1 MKRIGLILLTCL
13 AGLRAADQPTSAGA
27 GSWSAKAAAYLD
39 GRITW
44 WSTWPTAA
52 RDHDT
57 FCVSCHTVATYA
69 IGRGALRSALG
80 ERAPGPVERK
90 VLANVAKRVRLWQ
103 EVAPFYSDEKNGV
116 PKTAESRGTESI
128 LYAFVLTAN
137 DRRAGSLS
145 ADARLALDNMWA
157 MQLKNGEAKGAWD
170 WLQFHNAPWEGDSQ
184 YYGAALAAIA
194 VGNAPGNYR
203 ESPAVQDGL
212 HLLRGYL
219 VREREAQVPI
229 NRVVLLW
236 ASTRVP
242 GILTGAQR
250 ESIIQEVLAKQQAD
264 GGFSLS
270 SLVGDWKRKDGTQLE
285 TKSDGY
291 ATGLVTFAI
300 EQAGGSRHQA
310 DIKRALTWLSRNQDP
325 AEGRWMAYS
334 MNKQRDLTTDIGRFM
349 SDAAT
354 AYAVL
359 ALEGRK

>member
-128 LYAFVLTAN
+128 LYAGE
-137 DRRAGSLS
+137 RP
-145 ADARLALDNMWA
+145 AR
-157 MQLKNGEAKGAWD
+157 G
-170 WLQFHNAPWEGDSQ
+170 
-184 YYGAALAAIA
+184 
-194 VGNAPGNYR
+194 
-203 ESPAVQDGL
+203 
-212 HLLRGYL
+212 
-219 VREREAQVPI
+219 
-229 NRVVLLW
+229 
-236 ASTRVP
+236 
-242 GILTGAQR
+242 
-250 ESIIQEVLAKQQAD
+250 
-264 GGFSLS
+264 
-270 SLVGDWKRKDGTQLE
+270 
-285 TKSDGY
+285 
-291 ATGLVTFAI
+291 
-300 EQAGGSRHQA
+300 
-310 DIKRALTWLSRNQDP
+310 
-325 AEGRWMAYS
+325 
-334 MNKQRDLTTDIGRFM
+334 
-349 SDAAT
+349 
-354 AYAVL
+354 
-359 ALEGRK
+359 